1 MIRQFMKCA
10 EIAEEMGASE
20 SYIRRAV
27 NEMRACPRYVQA
39 DFFGSGKAQAVR
51 FVCIQDYLAHRESI
65 EMKKDI
71 PDLDRTERE
80 RELGIGAFSVYR
92 PVEMTDSDRQRIAA
106 DIVKM
111 IGAGIVAGAV
121 GGNRA

>member
-1 MIRQFMKCA
+1 
-10 EIAEEMGASE
+10 
-20 SYIRRAV
+20 
-27 NEMRACPRYVQA
+27 VQT

-51 FVCIQDYLAHRESI
+51 FVSIQDYLAHRENI
-65 EMKKDI
+65 EMKRDI

-80 RELGIGAFSVYR
+80 RELGIGSFSVYR
-92 PVEMTDSDRQRIAA
+92 PVEMTDSDRQRMAA

-111 IGAGIVAGAV
+111 IGAVIVAGAV